1 MDHGKKIVEIVL
13 LAGAESAPFACSY
26 PFRLFIPLRSVL
38 PVGLSTSHSIRMAG
52 IQRSASSPDLMVPPA
67 FLTSDLESTD
77 AQARTGW
84 VSATNTT
91 AAPAAAAAA
100 AAARVHR
107 AVSSVPAAARRRARG
122 GSRNAR
128 RASSRL
134 DAAVAA
140 AGGSGTRAPGRGAR
154 GSGAGDTSGRDPS
167 SSIMS
172 ILFGLRARAAS
183 VVSGVELA
191 QAQAG
196 AATLLEMGG
205 EESREGSRASS
216 GETVG
221 TLDERHRVGRGRR
234 RSRLKCLEFDEAG
247 NYKEQYL
254 TRQEIIDEAMAMS
267 GPLPLDKAKNSL
279 YILKGSRQVAQ
290 ASVAAVATLSNERM
304 LDRRTRN
311 MRHKGV
317 SRAAGR
323 GLPVATVNISPK
335 QRQQENALTMRDM
348 RQVDPAFTAKAA
360 LWVRRNALV
369 VSLVSVRAIILY
381 NKMYLFDPDNDNL
394 QRPIRYIQQR
404 LADGTRNVEEVF
416 VPFELRALEGILIH
430 SCIHLE
436 RQFAGIE
443 PKLLGILGELPGNI
457 NTEHLE
463 ELRFYEQQ
471 LNHFCGRSRK
481 VQHVLQSVL
490 DEDEDMAGMYLT
502 EMQKNPDVVRNPMD
516 HDEAEMLL
524 ESYLQ
529 VVDDLTSKAEL
540 LNRAIDDTENLIEIH
555 LDTMQNQLLLV
566 NLLISVISTIFAFGT
581 MIAGI
586 FGMNL
591 ALPDAMS
598 TLPSSQYYFYA
609 VATILAIA
617 MPLGLLL
624 LLNWSKEVGLY
635 ARKRTINPL
644 RRCVHPLQR
653 VEKPQSPAVV
663 AVRQRI
669 DRLSA
674 RRRHRSGIIT
684 PLGDGDSSM
693 AAPGVR

>member
-1 MDHGKKIVEIVL
+1 M
-13 LAGAESAPFACSY
+13 
-26 PFRLFIPLRSVL
+26 
-38 PVGLSTSHSIRMAG
+38 TG
-52 IQRSASSPDLMVPPA
+52 IQRSASSPDLAAPTPLLA
-67 FLTSDLESTD
+67 SDLESTD
-77 AQARTGW
+77 AQVRTGW
-84 VSATNTT
+84 VLAAPTT
-91 AAPAAAAAA
+91 AASAAAAAA

-140 AGGSGTRAPGRGAR
+140 ADGGGTRPHGLPQHGAGAGGSYDR
-154 GSGAGDTSGRDPS
+154 SPS
-167 SSIMS
+167 RSIRS
-172 ILFGLRARAAS
+172 ILFRTRPRAAS
-183 VVSGVELA
+183 VVSGLELA
-191 QAQAG
+191 EAQEEV
-196 AATLLEMGG
+196 AALLELGG
-205 EESREGSRASS
+205 EGGDGSRASS
-216 GETVG
+216 GETGG
-221 TLDERHRVGRGRR
+221 TGDERYRVGVGRR

-247 NYKEQYL
+247 NFKEQYL
-254 TRQEIIDEAMAMS
+254 TRQEIIDEAMGVA
-267 GPLPLDKAKNSL
+267 GPLQLEKAKDSL
-279 YILKGSRQVAQ
+279 RILQDSRQSTRA
-290 ASVAAVATLSNERM
+290 AAAAVAALSNERM

-311 MRHKGV
+311 MRHKGA
-317 SRAAGR
+317 SRAADR
-323 GLPVATVNISPK
+323 GLPIPTLNVTPK
-335 QRQQENALTMRDM
+335 QKQTGNALTMRDM

-369 VSLVSVRAIILY
+369 VSLVHVRAIILY
-381 NKMYLFDPDNDNL
+381 NKMYLFDPDNDHV

-404 LADGTRNVEEVF
+404 LADGTRNVEEIF

-436 RQFAGIE
+436 RQFAEIE
-443 PKLLGILGELPGNI
+443 PRLIGILGELPRNI

-463 ELRFYEQQ
+463 QLRFYEQR
-471 LNHFCGRSRK
+471 LNHFCGHSRK

-529 VVDDLTSKAEL
+529 VLDDLTSKAEL

-591 ALPDAMS
+591 VLPDAMS
-598 TLPSSQYYFYA
+598 MLPSSQYYFYA
-609 VATILAIA
+609 VSTILAIA

-624 LLNWSKEVGLY
+624 LMNWSKRIGLY
-635 ARKRTINPL
+635 APKRRINPL
-644 RRCVHPLQR
+644 RKLLHPFQR
-653 VEKPQSPAVV
+653 EEKPPPPAVA

-669 DRLSA
+669 DRLYA
-674 RRRHRSGIIT
+674 RRRHRTTIAT
-684 PLGDGDSSM
+684 PIPLSNVDSTTAIPS
-693 AAPGVR
+693 VW